1 MSLGDDSIDP
11 AQLLEPDEGQPDEAM
26 HPSVDSVVAPKQ
38 SRLISRVLAPAVGL
52 WVRSQLE
59 HVEDLQ
65 ITLEAGDRQ
74 LLGGGIRRVVAAA
87 SKAVYRGLHFSHIQV
102 AGEEIQTNLG
112 QVLRGKPFRLLAAFP
127 VIGEVTL
134 TEADLNAS
142 LNAPLL
148 ADAITDFLLTFLQQ
162 TPQPSEALLDSAA
175 TLQDVKVQLGD
186 DALTFTALLVNATH
200 TTPIAIRTR
209 LAIKKGNL
217 LKLEGFQYQ
226 QSVDELVSSDACK
239 TNFTI
244 PLGNDVDLETLSIQ
258 VNRLRCQGRVTV
270 TP

>member
-1 MSLGDDSIDP
+1 MPLGDNSIDP
-11 AQLLEPDEGQPDEAM
+11 AQVLEAGAAQPNEEF
-26 HPSVDSVVAPKQ
+26 HGVVPPKK

-65 ITLEAGDRQ
+65 ITIEAGDRQ
-74 LLGGGIRRVVAAA
+74 LLGGGISRVMAAA

-102 AGEEIQTNLG
+102 AGQEIQTNLG

-127 VIGEVTL
+127 VMGEVTL

-162 TPQPSEALLDSAA
+162 TPQQSETVLDPAA
-175 TLQDVKVQLGD
+175 KLQDVTVRLGD
-186 DALTFTALLVNATH
+186 DELTFIAKLATATH

-209 LAIKKGNL
+209 LTIKKGNL

-226 QSVDELVSSDACK
+226 RSVDELVSSSTCK

-244 PLGNDVDLETLSIQ
+244 PLGTDVHLETLSIQ
-258 VNRLRCQGRVTV
+258 ADRLLCQGRITV